1 MPFWTAWETK
11 EPSANLKKEIN
22 VLATSV
28 PARLVVS
35 PSLVISQAA
44 LSGRFDQAIDAGD
57 DYYYVCIYGTSWAK
71 IPLVDSELN
80 YNGYTSGDK
89 VIRDNFVHV
98 YTSSGW
104 KKFAITQ

>member
-1 MPFWTAWETK
+1 MSRSTKKGPFVD
-11 EPSANLKKEIN
+11 NH
-22 VLATSV
+22 
-28 PARLVVS
+28 LVVS
-35 PSLVISQAA
+35 ISDTETRKTAYTIET
-44 LSGRFDQAIDAGD
+44 LGSGSTFDQAIDAGD